1 MNESKEICDLILEQ
15 FLLDELSGEERESLR
30 IMTAKDPDIA
40 QRLKE
45 MEGSNRDFL
54 NRFPAGR
61 AVPEIASRVARRRPP
76 EEATVKHAPGSFRKF
91 LLILSPALAA
101 AILLVVFLQPWRKAG
116 TGGGLPDIPG
126 DEILVKGLPLVDLNK
141 TQLLVYRLHNRRI
154 ELLKNWQTAKFGD
167 LLQLVYVSAG
177 ESYGMIF
184 SIDGRGGVSLHFPK
198 DEYGSTALVRRQKN
212 ALSEAIELDDAPGF
226 ERFFFLTSDFP
237 IDVAKMLK
245 LAGDFSRNFQKA
257 GQAEFTPP
265 RGIRQYS
272 IVIKKGK
279 NQ

>member
-1 MNESKEICDLILEQ
+1 MAENKEICDLVLEQ
-15 FLLDELSGEERESLR
+15 FLLGELSENDRARIRNMAASDPGISLR
-30 IMTAKDPDIA
+30 L
-40 QRLKE
+40 RE

-54 NRFPAGR
+54 NRFPTGR
-61 AVPEIASRVARRRPP
+61 AVPEIESRFARR
-76 EEATVKHAPGSFRKF
+76 HLFSLRK
-91 LLILSPALAA
+91 LLLVFSPALAA
-101 AILLVVFLQPWRKAG
+101 AILFLVFLHPGREAG
-116 TGGGLPDIPG
+116 TRDTHPVIPD
-126 DEILVKGLPLVDLNK
+126 DEILVKGSPLVDLNK
-141 TQLLVYRLHNRRI
+141 TQLLVYRLHNQRI
-154 ELLKNWQTAKFGD
+154 ELLGNWQSAKFGD

-184 SIDGRGGVSLHFPK
+184 SIDGRGGVSLHFPR
-198 DEYGSTALVRRQKN
+198 DEYGSTALVRHQKN
-212 ALSEAIELDDAPGF
+212 ALPEAIELDDAPGF

-237 IDVAKMLK
+237 IDVPRLLK

-265 RGIRQYS
+265 NGIRQYS